1 MDEAVLDGAREAIA
15 RHGWHGATLERIAKA
30 TGVSRMTLHR
40 RGITRADILAAL
52 AERLEAAY
60 CDAFGPAV
68 ASDASGQERLRMALA
83 AQCAV
88 EEEFL
93 EVSAALAARESDA
106 LFHEP
111 GDDTLTRDVFVAPLR
126 RILLDGRAD
135 GSLRAV
141 DAEET
146 ATVLFNLVG
155 WTYHHL
161 RAGHGW
167 PAERAARAVVDIAVQ
182 GVSS

>member
-1 MDEAVLDGAREAIA
+1 MDEAVLQGARQAIA
-15 RHGWHGATLERIAKA
+15 RHGWRGATLQRIAEA
-30 TGVSRMTLHR
+30 AGVSRMTLHR
-40 RGITRADILAAL
+40 HRVTRAGILAAL
-52 AERLEAAY
+52 GALLEEAY
-60 CDAFGPAV
+60 GDAFGPAL
-68 ASDASGQERLRMALA
+68 ASRAPGRERLRLALT

-93 EVSAALAARESDA
+93 DVSSALAAGESDA

-126 RILLDGRAD
+126 RILLDGGED

>member
-1 MDEAVLDGAREAIA
+1 
-15 RHGWHGATLERIAKA
+15 
-30 TGVSRMTLHR
+30 MTLHR

-60 CDAFGPAV
+60 RDAFRPAL
-68 ASDASGQERLRMALA
+68 ASPAPARERLRMALA

-93 EVSAALAARESDA
+93 EVSAALAARDSDA

-111 GDDTLTRDVFVAPLR
+111 GDDALTRDVFVSPLR
-126 RILLDGRAD
+126 RILLDGRVD
-135 GSLRAV
+135 RSLRDL

-167 PAERAARAVVDIAVQ
+167 PPERATRAIVDVAVR
-182 GVSS
+182 GVGS

>member
-1 MDEAVLDGAREAIA
+1 MEDAVIEGAREAIA
-15 RHGWHGATLERIAKA
+15 RHGWRGATLERIAKA
-30 TGVSRMTLHR
+30 AGVSRMTLHR
-40 RGITRADILAAL
+40 RGITRTAILAAL

-60 CDAFGPAV
+60 RDAFRPALE
-68 ASDASGQERLRMALA
+68 ADATGLERLRTALF
-83 AQCAV
+83 AQCRV

-93 EVSAALAARESDA
+93 AVSAALAAEEVGA
-106 LFHEP
+106 VFHEP
-111 GDDTLTRDVFVAPLR
+111 GGDALTRDAFVGPLR
-126 RILLDGRAD
+126 QILLDGRAD
-135 GSLRAV
+135 GSLRAL

-167 PAERAARAVVDIAVQ
+167 PPERATRAVVDIVVQ
-182 GVSS
+182 GVGA